1 MNRTDGFTLIEITV
15 ALVIVGIMAFLA
27 VPNFKQ
33 WVHHTRF
40 TGFVRDAYTEFQQGR
55 NRAMTTGI
63 AHEVVVDTINETI
76 RLRHLGTTPAFV
88 RQEIKAPSTCDIVAG
103 GSVTFNTDG
112 TASSNGNVQIVNKY
126 NASDNQTITVTLGT
140 ARVKLQ

>member
-1 MNRTDGFTLIEITV
+1 LVELTTV
-15 ALVIVGIMAFLA
+15 IAIIGIMALIA

-63 AHEVVVDTINETI
+63 AHEVVVDTMNETI
-76 RLRHLGTTPAFV
+76 RLRRLGTTPAFV

-103 GSVTFNTDG
+103 ASVTFNTDG
-112 TASSNGNVQIVNKY
+112 TATSNGNVNIVNKT